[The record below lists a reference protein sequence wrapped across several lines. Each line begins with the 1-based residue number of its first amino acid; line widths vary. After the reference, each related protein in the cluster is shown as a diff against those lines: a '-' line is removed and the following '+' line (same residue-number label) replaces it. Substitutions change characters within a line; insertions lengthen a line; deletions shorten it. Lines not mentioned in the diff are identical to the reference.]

1 MNTFIKIIRW
11 IFYILVVACIGLYVA
26 YKMSDPV
33 NEDLFV
39 YFLYCGF
46 GAIGLSLLRFILRFM
61 Y

>member
-11 IFYILVVACIGLYVA
+11 IFFILVAACIALFIA

-33 NEDLFV
+33 NEELYR

-46 GAIGLSLLRFILRFM
+46 CALGLSFLRFILRFM